1 MKHNLMYYLCT
12 NSNCPY
18 TNQPAYDQ
26 NPNKWR
32 NNQVNFNNPPVENGL
47 CLNCIDDKNI
57 DELHRS

>member
-1 MKHNLMYYLCT
+1 MIYLCT
-12 NSNCPY
+12 NPDCPY
-18 TNQPAYDQ
+18 KQNAYDQ

-57 DELHRS
+57 QEISWR